1 MKTLLLAMALA
12 GNIAALGQTDPAP
25 AGGVVMAPDNSNP
38 ERDAHG
44 VKVISDAATVPPGYN
59 GVGGAVGGPAE
70 AATTTPERPRACSRT
85 VTDNCLQTYERGRRR
100 R

>member
-1 MKTLLLAMALA
+1 MKTLLLAITLA

-25 AGGVVMAPDNSNP
+25 AGGAVMAPDNSNP

-44 VKVISDAATVPPGYN
+44 VKVISDPATVPAGYN
-59 GVGGAVGGPAE
+59 GQSGAVGGPAE
-70 AATTTPERPRACSRT
+70 ATAPERPRACSRT

-100 R
+100 H